1 MNESSKIDNKHE
13 YAFVFS
19 SYVGGNCLRNFTLQL
34 LLFLLGRVVALLFL
48 LRLVLDKLPRVG
60 DGDSLGSCSTLAAKF
75 LDGEHDFFPEQ
86 HAPEHHMFAVEPT
99 SHCRGDEELR
109 AVRVGARVGHLM
121 NGYGYS
127 VVGRCIHDIGT
138 LIVFFALKKK
148 ENKIMWSSHVAFLP
162 RARIF
167 YCVYA

>member
-1 MNESSKIDNKHE
+1 MIESSKIDNKHE

-19 SYVGGNCLRNFTLQL
+19 IYVRGNCLRNFTLQL

-48 LRLVLDKLPRVG
+48 DKLPRVG
-60 DGDSLGSCSTLAAKF
+60 DGNSLGSCAALAAKF

-86 HAPEHHMFAVEPT
+86 HAPEHHVFAVEPT
-99 SHCRGDEELR
+99 SHRRGDEELR
-109 AVRVGARVGHLM
+109 AVCVGARVGHLM
-121 NGYGYS
+121 NEYGYS
-127 VVGRCIHDIGT
+127 VVGRCIRDIGR
-138 LIVFFALKKK
+138 LIFFFFLKNK

-167 YCVYA
+167 YCVCA